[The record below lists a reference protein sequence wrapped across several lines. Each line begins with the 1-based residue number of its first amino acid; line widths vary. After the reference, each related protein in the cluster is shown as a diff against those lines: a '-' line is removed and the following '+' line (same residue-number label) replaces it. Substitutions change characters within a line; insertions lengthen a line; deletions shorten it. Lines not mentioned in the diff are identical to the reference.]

1 MVMLDLRGIDRV
13 FTGLTDEPLYGR
25 VKDYLRGGD
34 RWPWL
39 LTRFGIPASALKG
52 KNCPCPGCGGKDRF
66 RFDNKDGTGSFL
78 CSQGTGEVLAGS
90 GWALLEHVY
99 GWSFERALE
108 EVARVALVDFAP
120 KAALAGRSPL
130 QGANPLQGAGL
141 LQRAEIRSAQGSD
154 AVPTAVSIQAP
165 GVPQIIHW
173 QDLEEEPQRR
183 YDYLMRV
190 FRESVPLSQLDGSA
204 LQIVRN
210 YWISRGMGSRFRM
223 PSHLHFHPD
232 LPDRKQQ
239 WSGPALIA
247 WITRPCDGM
256 NAFADR
262 HFVGMQRIWLNPELR
277 HGPVDSGHSKAP
289 IEQAKKS
296 FGMID
301 QGMIGS
307 SVHLYGS
314 EQSRIRVIGEGIET
328 VLSWLR
334 IQSLQGTLTES
345 VEAHACLGTS
355 QIKNWFA
362 PTDKPVWLLQDN
374 DPAGLQAAQV
384 FLRLHP
390 DTRILVPPQGCNDF
404 NDYLLALIQN
414 PSQTR
419 SVSPC
424 LP

>member
-1 MVMLDLRGIDRV
+1 MLNMNGIDRA
-13 FTGLTDEPLYGR
+13 FTGLCDEPLYGR

-34 RWPWL
+34 RWPWI

-66 RFDNKDGTGSFL
+66 RFDNKDFTGSFI
-78 CSQGTGEVLAGS
+78 CSQGTGDVLAGT
-90 GWALLEHVY
+90 GWTLLEHVF

-108 EVARVALVDFAP
+108 EVARLTLVDFAP
-120 KAALAGRSPL
+120 KAEKKAGNTQMGHGEKKIDHSD
-130 QGANPLQGAGL
+130 L
-141 LQRAEIRSAQGSD
+141 LQSA
-154 AVPTAVSIQAP
+154 TIHAP

-173 QDLEEEPQRR
+173 HELQEEPQRR
-183 YDYLMRV
+183 YNYLMRV
-190 FRESVPLSQLDGSA
+190 FQESVPLPQLDGTA

-210 YWISRGMGSRFRM
+210 YWLSRGMGAQFRM
-223 PSHLHFHPD
+223 PPRLYFHPN
-232 LPDRKQQ
+232 LSDRKQN

-247 WITRPCDGM
+247 WVTRPCDGA

-262 HFVGMQRIWLNPELR
+262 HFVGMQRIWLNPELQ
-277 HGPVDSGHSKAP
+277 HGPTDAKRSKAP

-296 FGMID
+296 FGIIE

-334 IQSLQGTLTES
+334 IQSMQGLLKES

-362 PTDKPVWLLQDN
+362 PTNKPTQLLQDN
-374 DPAGLQAAQV
+374 DPAGQQAAQF
-384 FLRLHP
+384 FLQLHP
-390 DTRILVPPQGCNDF
+390 DTQILMPPQSCNDF
-404 NDYLLALIQN
+404 NDVLLTLIPN

-424 LP
+424 LS

>member
-1 MVMLDLRGIDRV
+1 MVMVDLRGIDRA
-13 FTGLTDEPLYGR
+13 FTGIRDEPLYGR

-34 RWPWL
+34 RWPWI

-78 CSQGTGEVLAGS
+78 CSQGTGDVLAGT
-90 GWALLEHVY
+90 GWTLLEHVY

-108 EVARVALVDFAP
+108 EVARVTLVDFAP
-120 KAALAGRSPL
+120 RAGSGKSPV
-130 QGANPLQGAGL
+130 GV
-141 LQRAEIRSAQGSD
+141 IRIGD
-154 AVPTAVSIQAP
+154 ASPPPQSVTLQAP
-165 GVPQIIHW
+165 GVPQVIHW
-173 QDLEEEPQRR
+173 QDIKMAPGARPEMEAQRR
-183 YDYLMRV
+183 YEYLMRV
-190 FRESVPLSQLDGSA
+190 FRESTPLSQLEGIG

-210 YWISRGMGSRFRM
+210 YWISRGMGERFRM
-223 PSHLHFHPD
+223 PPHLYFHPD
-232 LPDRKQQ
+232 LPDRKQN

-247 WITRPCDGM
+247 WVTRPCDGA

-262 HFVGMQRIWLNPELR
+262 QFVGMQRIWLNPDLR
-277 HGPVDSGHSKAP
+277 NGPVDTQQSKAP

-296 FGMID
+296 YGILD

-307 SVHLYGS
+307 SVHLYGT
-314 EQSRIRVIGEGIET
+314 EQSRTRVIGEGIET
-328 VLSWLR
+328 VLAWLR
-334 IQSLQGTLTES
+334 IQSMQGTLTES

-362 PTDKPVWLLQDN
+362 PTDKPIWLLQDN
-374 DPAGLQAAQV
+374 DPAGIQAAQ
-384 FLRLHP
+384 FFSQLHP

-404 NDYLLALIQN
+404 NDYLLTLTN

-424 LP
+424 LS

>member
-1 MVMLDLRGIDRV
+1 MVMLDLRGIDRA
-13 FTGLTDEPLYGR
+13 FTGIRDEPLYGR

-34 RWPWL
+34 RWPWI
-39 LTRFGIPASALKG
+39 LTRFGIPAQALKG

-99 GWSFERALE
+99 GWTFERALE
-108 EVARVALVDFAP
+108 EVARVTLVDFAP
-120 KAALAGRSPL
+120 RAGGGKLPASGIKISDNPSP
-130 QGANPLQGAGL
+130 QSVT
-141 LQRAEIRSAQGSD
+141 IH
-154 AVPTAVSIQAP
+154 AP
-165 GVPQIIHW
+165 GVPQVIRW
-173 QDLEEEPQRR
+173 QGMEAETQRR
-183 YDYLMRV
+183 YDYLMRI
-190 FRESVPLSQLDGSA
+190 FRESIPLPQLDGIA
-204 LQIVRN
+204 LQTVRN
-210 YWISRGMGSRFRM
+210 YWISRGMGERFRM
-223 PSHLHFHPD
+223 PPHLHFHAN
-232 LPDRKQQ
+232 LSDRKQN

-247 WITRPCDGM
+247 WVTRPCDGA

-262 HFVGMQRIWLNPELR
+262 RFVGMQRIWLNPELR
-277 HGPVDSGHSKAP
+277 NGPVDTGQSKATSCKAASCKAP

-296 FGMID
+296 YGILD

-307 SVHLYGS
+307 SVHLYGT

-328 VLSWLR
+328 VLAWLR
-334 IQSLQGTLTES
+334 IQSMQGTLTES

-362 PTDKPVWLLQDN
+362 PTSKPTFLLQDN
-374 DPAGLQAAQV
+374 DPAGIQAAQV
-384 FLRLHP
+384 FLQLHP
-390 DTRILVPPQGCNDF
+390 DTKVLAPPQGCNDF
-404 NDYLLALIQN
+404 NDYLLALKN

-424 LP
+424 LLS

>member
-1 MVMLDLRGIDRV
+1 MVMLDMRGIDRA
-13 FTGLTDEPLYGR
+13 FTGIRDEPLYGR

-66 RFDNKDGTGSFL
+66 RFDNKDSTGSFL
-78 CSQGTGEVLAGS
+78 CSQGTGDVLAGS

-99 GWSFERALE
+99 GWTFERALE
-108 EVARVALVDFAP
+108 EVARVTLVDFAP
-120 KAALAGRSPL
+120 MAGGGKLPV
-130 QGANPLQGAGL
+130 GG
-141 LQRAEIRSAQGSD
+141 IRISD
-154 AVPTAVSIQAP
+154 APPPPQSVTIQAP
-165 GVPQIIHW
+165 GVPQVIHW
-173 QDLEEEPQRR
+173 QDLKIAPGARPETEAQHR

-190 FRESVPLSQLDGSA
+190 FRESTPLSQLDGA
-204 LQIVRN
+204 GLQPAGLQIVRN
-210 YWISRGMGSRFRM
+210 YWISRGMGERFRM
-223 PSHLHFHPD
+223 PPHLHFHPD
-232 LPDRKQQ
+232 LPDRKQN

-247 WITRPCDGM
+247 WVTRPCDGA

-262 HFVGMQRIWLNPELR
+262 KFVGMQRIWLNPELR
-277 HGPVDSGHSKAP
+277 NGPVDAKQCKAP

-296 FGMID
+296 YGILD

-307 SVHLYGS
+307 SVHLYGT
-314 EQSRIRVIGEGIET
+314 EHSRIRVIGEGIET
-328 VLSWLR
+328 VLAWLR
-334 IQSLQGTLTES
+334 IQSMQGTLTES

-374 DPAGLQAAQV
+374 DPAGIQAAQ
-384 FLRLHP
+384 FFRQLHP

-404 NDYLLALIQN
+404 NDFLLTLIQN

>member
-1 MVMLDLRGIDRV
+1 MLNMSGIDRV
-13 FTGLTDEPLYGR
+13 FTGLRDEPLYGR

-78 CSQGTGEVLAGS
+78 CSQGSGDVLAGT

-108 EVARVALVDFAP
+108 EVARVTLVDFAP
-120 KAALAGRSPL
+120 KAGGGTHPTGL
-130 QGANPLQGAGL
+130 QPAGL
-141 LQRAEIRSAQGSD
+141 HPAGGIKIDHSVLPQAI
-154 AVPTAVSIQAP
+154 SIQAP
-165 GVPQIIHW
+165 GVPQIIPWH
-173 QDLEEEPQRR
+173 DLAKEPQRR
-183 YDYLMRV
+183 YDYLMQV
-190 FRESVPLSQLDGSA
+190 FQESAPLPQLDGDA

-210 YWISRGMGSRFRM
+210 YWLSRGMGARFRM
-223 PSHLHFHPD
+223 PPHLHFHPN
-232 LPDRKQQ
+232 LPDRKQN

-247 WITRPCDGM
+247 WVTRPCDGAS
-256 NAFADR
+256 AFADR

-277 HGPVDSGHSKAP
+277 HGPIDAGQGKAAACRAA

-296 FGMID
+296 FGIVD

-307 SVHLYGS
+307 SVHLYGT

-334 IQSLQGTLTES
+334 IQSMQGTLTES

-355 QIKNWFA
+355 QIRNWFA

-374 DPAGLQAAQV
+374 DPAGQQAAQF
-384 FLRLHP
+384 FLQLHP
-390 DTRILVPPQGCNDF
+390 DTQILVPPQGCNDF
-404 NDYLLALIQN
+404 NDALLSLIQN

-419 SVSPC
+419 SVTPC
-424 LP
+424 LS

>member
-1 MVMLDLRGIDRV
+1 MLDMNGIDRV
-13 FTGLTDEPLYGR
+13 FTGLRDEPLYGR

-66 RFDNKDGTGSFL
+66 LFDNKDGTGSFL
-78 CSQGTGEVLAGS
+78 CSQGTGEVLAGT

-120 KAALAGRSPL
+120 KSSGARTGNYGIKVAQSALPQALSL
-130 QGANPLQGAGL
+130 Q
-141 LQRAEIRSAQGSD
+141 S
-154 AVPTAVSIQAP
+154 P

-173 QDLEEEPQRR
+173 GDLAEEPQRR
-183 YDYLMRV
+183 YDYLMQV
-190 FRESVPLSQLDGSA
+190 FRESIPLPQLDGTG

-210 YWISRGMGSRFRM
+210 YWLSRGMGTRFRM
-223 PSHLHFHPD
+223 PSHLHFHPN
-232 LPDRKQQ
+232 LPDRNQH

-247 WITRPCDGM
+247 WVTRLCDGAS
-256 NAFADR
+256 AFADR
-262 HFVGMQRIWLNPELR
+262 HIVGMQRIWLNPELQ
-277 HGPVDSGHSKAP
+277 HGLTSAKQSKAP
-289 IEQAKKS
+289 IELAKKS
-296 FGMID
+296 FGIID

-355 QIKNWFA
+355 QIRNWFA

-374 DPAGLQAAQV
+374 DPAGVEAAQF

-390 DTRILVPPQGCNDF
+390 DTRILTPPQGCNDF
-404 NDYLLALIQN
+404 NDYLMTLI
-414 PSQTR
+414 PSPSHTR
-419 SVSPC
+419 SASPC
-424 LP
+424 LS

>member
-1 MVMLDLRGIDRV
+1 MVMVDMHGIDHA
-13 FTGLTDEPLYGR
+13 FTGIRDEPLYGR
-25 VKDYLRGGD
+25 VKEFLRGGD
-34 RWPWL
+34 RWPWV
-39 LTRFGIPASALKG
+39 LTRLGIPDSALKG

-78 CSQGTGEVLAGS
+78 CSQGTGNVLAGS

-99 GWSFERALE
+99 GWSFERALD

-120 KAALAGRSPL
+120 KAGIGTSSSGHVHMAPSELP
-130 QGANPLQGAGL
+130 Q
-141 LQRAEIRSAQGSD
+141 
-154 AVPTAVSIQAP
+154 AVSMPVAP
-165 GVPQIIHW
+165 GVPQVIHW
-173 QDLEEEPQRR
+173 QNLAEEPQRR

-190 FRESVPLSQLDGSA
+190 FRESIPLSQLDGTA

-210 YWISRGMGSRFRM
+210 YWISRGMGATFRM
-223 PSHLHFHPD
+223 PPHLHFHARLTD
-232 LPDRKQQ
+232 TQQQ

-247 WITRPCDGM
+247 WITRPCDGP

-262 HFVGMQRIWLNPELR
+262 HFVGMQRIWLNPALL
-277 HGPVDSGHSKAP
+277 HGPLPAKQSKAP

-296 FGMID
+296 FGIMD
-301 QGMIGS
+301 KGMIGS

-314 EQSRIRVIGEGIET
+314 EKSRVRLIGEGIET

-334 IQSLQGTLTES
+334 LQSLQGTLTES

-374 DPAGLQAAQV
+374 DPAGKDAAALFQK
-384 FLRLHP
+384 LHP
-390 DTRILVPPQGCNDF
+390 DTRILAPPSSCNDF
-404 NDYLLALIQN
+404 NDYLLAMIQK
-414 PSQTR
+414 PSSQR
-419 SVSPC
+419 SISPC
-424 LP
+424 VP